1 MPNCYTLHRIASL
14 LKTIAKL
21 AAVIAMELGILL
33 MLLL

>member
-1 MPNCYTLHRIASL
+1 MPNCYTLHRIAAL

-33 MLLL
+33 MLLI